1 MANEERHCFITEWY
15 DSHAEFKRQYQLMH
29 YAKDDTIEMYDIKN
43 KRKFLNRTRLPQMP
57 EKLLIGTKLSI
68 HARQHCIVDYGD
80 DKTRKEHTGYNE
92 TTCGII
98 LEQKYIGKIIKCV
111 LNNDLKVTNL
121 KSVKLTDQLQ
131 KDLDITQSNVIAIQV
146 TGLQSV
152 DKFRNLVS
160 ESGCTAVKAASCL
173 IEANK
178 YTELFSKKIESTCTT
193 ATGATCAIIKPHAMK
208 NAGDIIDEIIA
219 KYGRVSAIRLIALD
233 RKEAEEFYEVYRNV
247 VPEYSQMT
255 DELSSGPSIVIE
267 LTSDDGKNLV
277 QSMREF
283 CGPPDSKVAAAI
295 RPATLRARY
304 GSNKVQ
310 NAIHCTDLDTDG
322 AIETNFLFNVL

>member
-98 LEQKYIGKIIKCV
+98 LEQQYIGKIINSI
-111 LNNDLKVTNL
+111 LNIDLKVTNL

-131 KDLDITQSNVIAIQV
+131 NELGISQPNVVAIQV
-146 TGLQSV
+146 TGLQSLEKFKNMV
-152 DKFRNLVS
+152 DN
-160 ESGCTAVKAASCL
+160 SGCKCVKAAGSL
-173 IEANK
+173 LEANK
-178 YTELFSKKIESTCTT
+178 YTELFSRKIESTCT
-193 ATGATCAIIKPHAMK
+193 AANGATCAIIKPHAMK
-208 NAGDIIDEIIA
+208 NAGDIIDELIA
-219 KYGRVSAIRLIALD
+219 KYGKISAIRLIALD

-267 LTSDDGKNLV
+267 LTSEDGKNLV
-277 QSMREF
+277 QSLREF

-295 RPATLRARY
+295 RPKTLRARY
-304 GSNKVQ
+304 GSTKVQ

-322 AIETNFLFNVL
+322 AIESNFLFNVL